1 MVIFRKSGSAGY
13 TLLELMVA
21 SFLSLFVLLA
31 LGKLILVNQQSWEW
45 GRDKSVLQQNA
56 SLTLERVSARV
67 RAARTIAVVDSTEF
81 RCYDATGS
89 LTDVFR
95 RVVNSGGRLQHNGL
109 AMVDRECPAFVVTTD
124 DDTTSVTVQLVL
136 ADNSGERV
144 TALTRAAIRNQSFE
158 F

>member
-1 MVIFRKSGSAGY
+1 MVRRDKSAQRGY

-21 SFLSLFVLLA
+21 GMLSMFVLLA

-56 SLTLERVSARV
+56 SLTLERISSRV
-67 RAARTIAVVDSTEF
+67 RGARTIAVTDSTEF
-81 RCYDATGS
+81 RCYDASGS

-95 RVVNSGGRLQHNGL
+95 RVINSGGRLQHNGL
-109 AMVDRECPAFVVTTD
+109 DMVDRTCKAFIVTTD
-124 DDTTSVTVQLVL
+124 NDTTSVTIQLEIE
-136 ADNSGERV
+136 DNSSERI
-144 TALTRAAIRNQSFE
+144 TAMTRAAIRNQSFV

>member
-1 MVIFRKSGSAGY
+1 VVRIKSSNQRGY

-21 SFLSLFVLLA
+21 GMLSMFVLLA

-45 GRDKSVLQQNA
+45 GRDKTVLQQNA
-56 SLTLERVSARV
+56 SLTLERISARV
-67 RAARTIAVVDSTEF
+67 RAARSIAVADSTEF

-89 LTDVFR
+89 VTDVFR

-109 AMVDRECPAFVVTTD
+109 DMVDRTCNAFIVTTD
-124 DDTTSVTVQLVL
+124 DDTTSVTIQIEL
-136 ADNSGERV
+136 ADNSDERI
-144 TALTRAAIRNQSFE
+144 TAMTRTAIRNQSFT

>member
-21 SFLSLFVLLA
+21 GFLSLFVLLA

-109 AMVDRECPAFVVTTD
+109 AMVDRDCPAFVVTTD